1 MGKFSFVFERN
12 GLRYAGQ
19 VISAYFIEPAIMRIL
34 PFYLRLYQK
43 MKAFRESR
51 TLDRELGYWRTHRAE
66 LLKPAEQGYRL
77 RVEDLGLTDENL
89 DCLKKQVGSQAGEV
103 VVADIDQDGFL
114 LSYFGPIKHKPTVPA
129 EQFLTRK
136 RFPVALVAVNGYV
149 GVKKN
154 YKGQRYR
161 FFNELRA
168 LYYLASS
175 GCNVP
180 AILDVDFDNLTL
192 TFSYIPGKV
201 LSQELAKKGA
211 VLQQRDVSHQDY
223 AHRSRKE
230 RRPIRI
236 QEAKKVLPEV
246 VDADLVERI
255 FVELSKIH
263 AAGVIGN
270 DIKYGNVI
278 IEQHSGQPYWID
290 FEHAPY
296 YPNLGRRLSQ
306 LLRDRDIENFNLFFD
321 TKKLTYQELTARISR
336 KEVPAPESWTAPVY
350 FGSGLR
356 LGSLWNVEAGYGC
369 WHYFLKHHLPP
380 LADKRILLVG
390 GGNGFEA
397 MQMLRL
403 GANQVIGLEGSSQ
416 RINQGHFVKAAF
428 EWADNT
434 TYPFRYLQASLTDL
448 PTLNLGCFDLI
459 VVLLAGCELA
469 QDLKEA
475 LLPGLSR
482 TGNTLIW
489 QIEAK
494 PGGPISMEEA
504 QRALQASGFRTT
516 RVIAP
521 HRYSRALVI
530 AAKEE
535 NVLYEVR

>member
-1 MGKFSFVFERN
+1 MSRFSFLFERN

-19 VISAYFIEPAIMRIL
+19 VISAYFIEPAVMWVL

-51 TLDRELGYWRTHRAE
+51 TIERELRYWRAHRAE

-77 RVEDLGLTDENL
+77 RVEDLGLSDENL
-89 DCLKKQVGSQAGEV
+89 DRLKKQAGSQVGEV

-136 RFPVALVAVNGYV
+136 RFAVALVALKGYL

-154 YKGQRYR
+154 YKRQRHR

-168 LYYLASS
+168 LYHLASS

-192 TFSYIPGKV
+192 TFSYIPGVV

-211 VLQQRDVSHQDY
+211 VLLQRDVSHQNY
-223 AHRSRKE
+223 AHQSRKE
-230 RRPIRI
+230 RRPLRIR
-236 QEAKKVLPEV
+236 EAKKVLHEV
-246 VDADLVERI
+246 IDADLAERI

-278 IEQHSGQPYWID
+278 IEQYSGQPYWID

-306 LLRDRDIENFNLFFD
+306 LLRERDIENFNLFFD
-321 TKKLTYQELTARISR
+321 TKKLTYRELTARISR
-336 KEVPAPESWTAPVY
+336 KEIPALESGAAPVY

-369 WHYFLKHHLPP
+369 WHYFLKHYLPP
-380 LADKRILLVG
+380 LARKRILLVG
-390 GGNGFEA
+390 AGNSFEA

-403 GANQVIGLEGSSQ
+403 GACEVVGLEEDCQ
-416 RINQGHFVKAAF
+416 QICQGNFLKAAF
-428 EWADNT
+428 EWADNIS
-434 TYPFRYLQASLTDL
+434 YPFRYLQASLTDL
-448 PTLNLGCFDLI
+448 PALNLGCFDLI
-459 VVLLAGCELA
+459 AVLSAGCELA
-469 QDLKEA
+469 QDLKEG

-482 TGNTLIW
+482 IGNTLIW

-494 PGGPISMEEA
+494 PGGPISIEEA
-504 QRALQASGFRTT
+504 QQALQASGFPAT

-521 HRYSRALVI
+521 RRYSRALII

-535 NVLYEVR
+535 SVLYEIR